1 MDEEKKN
8 RKEEQRDNHP
18 RKRRKQEDSGDDDS
32 ESEEKHRRDRKDR
45 SRHRKREKKSH
56 RERHSRK
63 KHRRRDSSRSDSE
76 SSSDSSE
83 SEPHNQK
90 TKVQLVA
97 NERLLQKLAARNET
111 LEERQARRAQARAT
125 LIESQL
131 GYTADNNP
139 FNDPNLHETFTWK
152 KKREAAKRAP
162 LDANHAEDADGGTLT
177 SGKSTLEEI
186 EKVRQRRKQR
196 EEQLAERERIRAE
209 ESRLKEYEHYD
220 DWVQKEEE
228 FHLQQ
233 QRHRSAIRLVDGR
246 EKPID
251 VLAKNLFI
259 FGLSDAQ
266 RKQSFTKYQER
277 YNAMDAV
284 DALEVE
290 LEEPY
295 VLLKMLKLQELEEL
309 LRDIEAFRLLEREAG
324 GSSTNHINNDGN
336 AILIRYWD
344 NLHTVTV
351 DEIDYLKSD
360 GETGPHAKM
369 IHDVVE
375 VFQGQSLADLG
386 KMKDEIESKLH
397 NRAEEGYDGK
407 YWTFVRDQ
415 IFVHMAKAELSE
427 LHAKM
432 LVRQLERLEKK
443 KEELARN
450 PSAACDNDSTQ
461 VDNTRGEPDRSEET
475 QRQRF
480 EHNQETSWVPENVP
494 PEFGDLEEELGL
506 SGEVDLEAEHYQWQD
521 RYRPRKP
528 RYFNRVKSGYDWSKY
543 NQTHYDK
550 DNPPPKVVQGYK
562 FNIFYPDLID
572 PTKTPQYKLEAA
584 DSDEYCIIRFHAG
597 PPYEDIAF
605 KIVNREWNRSR
616 KRGFKC
622 TFERGVLSLYFSF
635 TTHWYRK

>member
-1 MDEEKKN
+1 MDEEKKK
-8 RKEEQRDNHP
+8 RRSEDKRDDP
-18 RKRRKQEDSGDDDS
+18 LRKRRKQDDRGDDDS
-32 ESEEKHRRDRKDR
+32 EEKPRKHRRDRNERK
-45 SRHRKREKKSH
+45 HRTLEKRSH
-56 RERHSRK
+56 RERRSRK
-63 KHRRRDSSRSDSE
+63 KHRRRESLP
-76 SSSDSSE
+76 SSSDSSSSESSE
-83 SEPHNQK
+83 SEQLDKNI
-90 TKVQLVA
+90 KVQLVA
-97 NERLLQKLAARNET
+97 NDRLLQKLAARNET
-111 LEERQARRAQARAT
+111 LEERQARRAQARAA
-125 LIESQL
+125 LIKTQL

-152 KKREAAKRAP
+152 KKREAGKHAL
-162 LDANHAEDADGGTLT
+162 LDSLDETGSGTLT

-209 ESRLKEYEHYD
+209 ESRLKEYEQYD

-233 QRHRSAIRLVDGR
+233 QRYRSAIRLVDGR

-251 VLAKNLFI
+251 ILAKNLFI
-259 FGLSDAQ
+259 FGLSDSQ

-309 LRDIEAFRLLEREAG
+309 QRDIDAFRLLEREAA
-324 GSSTNHINNDGN
+324 GSAASQNNDDDGTSV
-336 AILIRYWD
+336 LIRYWD

-351 DEIDYLKSD
+351 DEIEFLKSG

-369 IHDVVE
+369 IHDVAE
-375 VFQGQSLADLG
+375 IFQGQSLAYLG
-386 KMKDEIESKLH
+386 KMKVDIESKLS
-397 NRAEEGYDGK
+397 RPADEGYDRR

-415 IFVHMAKAELSE
+415 ILVHIAKTELSE
-427 LHAKM
+427 FHSKM
-432 LVRQLERLEKK
+432 LVRQLERLERK

-450 PSAACDNDSTQ
+450 PSAARDT
-461 VDNTRGEPDRSEET
+461 TGEEPNQAEET
-475 QRQRF
+475 ELQSS
-480 EHNQETSWVPENVP
+480 EHNQDTSWRPENAP

-506 SGEVDLEAEHYQWQD
+506 SGEVDLQAQNYQWQD

>member
-1 MDEEKKN
+1 MDGKEQVIREKRRRKPEN
-8 RKEEQRDNHP
+8 NSEDDSHASSTSESYEDRIRRRRKE
-18 RKRRKQEDSGDDDS
+18 RR
-32 ESEEKHRRDRKDR
+32 RRDRK
-45 SRHRKREKKSH
+45 HQK
-56 RERHSRK
+56 RHSRK
-63 KHRRRDSSRSDSE
+63 KHRRRRSDTSSSSSSE
-76 SSSDSSE
+76 SSVSSE
-83 SEPHNQK
+83 HGQPK
-90 TKVQLVA
+90 KKVQLVA
-97 NERLLQKLAARNET
+97 NERLLQKLAERNET
-111 LEERQARRAQARAT
+111 LEERKARRAQARAA
-125 LIESQL
+125 LIETQL

-152 KKREAAKRAP
+152 KRDESQKKRAR
-162 LDANHAEDADGGTLT
+162 LDPAETLEETGGTLN
-177 SGKSTLEEI
+177 SGKNTLEEI

-196 EEQLAERERIRAE
+196 EEQLQERERIRAE
-209 ESRLKEYEHYD
+209 ENRMKEYEHYD

-251 VLAKNLFI
+251 VLAKNLFL

-277 YNAMDAV
+277 FNAMDAV
-284 DALEVE
+284 DALEGE

-295 VLLKMLKLQELEEL
+295 LLLKMLKLNELQELL
-309 LRDIEAFRLLEREAG
+309 LDIDAFRQLEREVG
-324 GSSTNHINNDGN
+324 GSNNHNEGN

-344 NLHTVTV
+344 NMHTVTV
-351 DEIDYLKSD
+351 DEIEYVKSG

-369 IHDVVE
+369 IHDVSE
-375 VFQGQSLADLG
+375 IFRGQSLGDLD
-386 KMKDEIESKLH
+386 KMRQEIESKLKR
-397 NRAEEGYDGK
+397 NRPEEEGYDRK

-415 IFVHMAKAELSE
+415 VLVHIAKAELSD

-432 LVRQLERLEKK
+432 LVRQLERLERK
-443 KEELARN
+443 KEELASHNATQEHDATRIGVGEQPN
-450 PSAACDNDSTQ
+450 QSNETLQQYPSD
-461 VDNTRGEPDRSEET
+461 
-475 QRQRF
+475 
-480 EHNQETSWVPENVP
+480 HNQELPWVPDNVS

-506 SGEVDLEAEHYQWQD
+506 SGEVDLQVQNYQWQD

-572 PTKTPQYKLEAA
+572 TTKTPQYKLEAA